1 MKLYIYG
8 SIPPNIASESKI
20 RETLKHVAGKTDCRD
35 LVVTLYLSVHSK
47 RMGGRAYVRQWLQA
61 EQLHPKSGH
70 MSEFSRADIP
80 HDLPKRFKLIRMMLS
95 PHLCS
100 YPRTEMD
107 GYRWR
112 HTYNR
117 FYDHLAHLFAHE
129 LHHYRRY
136 HLGLHPREGEHSANQ
151 WAYDQVTAL
160 GYSVRSEK
168 MRRKQQK
175 HRTPRPVS
183 LAAVFNPADF
193 DASALPATL
202 NSALKRAHLMLS
214 PAAQKKY
221 IADKLEHFNQL
232 RSLSP
237 GDELYVT
244 FDPNHTYEHQTVRIV
259 RIMRKNSV
267 RIIIRTQD
275 GKEWRWPMA
284 WLCQINPYSKSHRG

>member
-8 SIPPNIASESKI
+8 FIPANVASETKI
-20 RETLKHVAGKTDCRD
+20 RETLKHVAGNTDCRD
-35 LVVTLYLSVHSK
+35 LVVTLYLSVRSK
-47 RMGGRAYVRQWLQA
+47 RMGGRAYVRQWIRA
-61 EQLHPKSGH
+61 NRLHPKGGH
-70 MSEFSRADIP
+70 MSEFSRAEIP
-80 HDLPKRFKLIRMMLS
+80 GDLPQQFKLIRMMLS
-95 PHLCS
+95 PRLCE

-107 GYRWR
+107 GYLWR
-112 HTYNR
+112 HTYNG

-129 LHHYRRY
+129 LHHYQRH
-136 HLGLHPREGEHSANQ
+136 HLGLHPHKGEHSANQ
-151 WAYDQVTAL
+151 WAHDHVTAL
-160 GYSVRSEK
+160 GYSIRSEK
-168 MRRKQQK
+168 LQRKKQK
-175 HRTPRPVS
+175 RQSQRPVS

-193 DASALPATL
+193 DASALPGTL
-202 NSALKRAHLMLS
+202 NGALKRAHLMLS

-221 IADKLEHFNQL
+221 IADKLEHFNHL

-244 FDPNHTYEHQTVRIV
+244 FDPNRMYEHQTVSIV

-284 WLCQINPYSKSHRG
+284 WLRQISP